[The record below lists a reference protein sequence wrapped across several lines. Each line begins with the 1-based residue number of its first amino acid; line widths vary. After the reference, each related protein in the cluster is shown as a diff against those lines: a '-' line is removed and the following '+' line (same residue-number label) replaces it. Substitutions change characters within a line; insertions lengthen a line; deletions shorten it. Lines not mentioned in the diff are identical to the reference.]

1 MLLIFP
7 LDRFVDESQIE
18 MVPTNMHILQE
29 RYSFSAGQS
38 ISLVSQY
45 FNLIPK
51 AYFRKMVEV
60 FEIIFT
66 FGFWMLS
73 LPILYRYVIAS
84 SIENMGSSQSTQK
97 SGWSFLCA
105 SPVEFMN
112 FAQNC
117 SAKSWRTARFREITS
132 LRRFHAK
139 ALWWPHQSDFS
150 NG

>member
-1 MLLIFP
+1 MAESPKFLDSIRKSQPCLEVQLRGSPGFEDSFAGTEIRAGTFQKLIYIFET
-7 LDRFVDESQIE
+7 VESQIE

-66 FGFWMLS
+66 FGL
-73 LPILYRYVIAS
+73 
-84 SIENMGSSQSTQK
+84 
-97 SGWSFLCA
+97 
-105 SPVEFMN
+105 
-112 FAQNC
+112 
-117 SAKSWRTARFREITS
+117 
-132 LRRFHAK
+132 
-139 ALWWPHQSDFS
+139 
-150 NG
+150 